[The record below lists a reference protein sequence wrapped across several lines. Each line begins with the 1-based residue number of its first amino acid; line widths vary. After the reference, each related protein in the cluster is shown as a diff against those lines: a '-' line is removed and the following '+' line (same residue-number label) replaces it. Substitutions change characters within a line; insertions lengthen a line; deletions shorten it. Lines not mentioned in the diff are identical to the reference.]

1 MAYKI
6 VFSEGAASQLEGIN
20 IASRNRIIKKLRSIA
35 ENPQRT
41 FERLSGRKESKL
53 RVGDY
58 RLIAIIMHDEKVVFI
73 IAIGHR
79 REVYKRR

>member
-6 VFSEGAASQLEGIN
+6 IFSEDAASQLEEIN
-20 IASRNRIIKKLRSIA
+20 IASRNKIIKKLRSIA

-41 FERLSGRKESKL
+41 FERLSGRKESEL